1 MPNHCDSQL
10 ISFKEMSDN
19 LEKKFNETKSKECT
33 EAVDLKTSEID
44 DLLADQIN
52 KTKELY
58 DKDLKI
64 KALEERIKVLEGQC
78 QE

>member
-1 MPNHCDSQL
+1 MKRSR
-10 ISFKEMSDN
+10 K
-19 LEKKFNETKSKECT
+19 NENSLPAGK
-33 EAVDLKTSEID
+33 AVDLKTSEID

-52 KTKELY
+52 KTKELN